1 VRSRGAGAKSALNF
15 LSAVSIRCATTSNT
29 FAFGFAAHCMPIA
42 FQVAVDPDKHDAC
55 ILGTFRE
62 KILALIV

>member
-1 VRSRGAGAKSALNF
+1 
-15 LSAVSIRCATTSNT
+15 
-29 FAFGFAAHCMPIA
+29 MPIA

>member
-1 VRSRGAGAKSALNF
+1 
-15 LSAVSIRCATTSNT
+15 
-29 FAFGFAAHCMPIA
+29 MPIA
-42 FQVAVDPDKHDAC
+42 FQVAVDPDKHDAR